1 MIDCLKS
8 EPWVANKRAW
18 QRVDRQQIRRSLA
31 QWLLLAFVA
40 LLSGCSLPGQ
50 APPPPDARLKL
61 FHILSTRITT
71 MDTQAEVD
79 GTIQNTGTYR
89 YPFDVSL
96 TATFYDLNGHVVGQ
110 AQGTAED
117 VWPGMVRP
125 FVLLGQMDSS
135 RYSRMVTNVISL
147 KERRFEKNMPTPP
160 PVGP

>member
-1 MIDCLKS
+1 
-8 EPWVANKRAW
+8 
-18 QRVDRQQIRRSLA
+18 VDRQQIRRSLA
-31 QWLLLAFVA
+31 QLLLLAFVG
-40 LLSGCSLPGQ
+40 LLSGCALPGQ
-50 APPPPDARLKL
+50 AQTPPPDARLKL

-71 MDTQAEVD
+71 MDAQAEVD
-79 GTIQNTGTYR
+79 GTIQNTGTYH

-125 FVLLGQMDSS
+125 FVLLGQVDSS
-135 RYSRMVTNVISL
+135 RYSRMVTNVVSL
-147 KERRFEKNMPTPP
+147 KERRFEKNLPTPQ